1 MVLCVTHILNCVAV
15 LLFIAYV
22 ADEKIK
28 CMSQVRSVT
37 LDTWLPE
44 QVEFISGIAVY
55 SCCNIWLS
63 IGNTEMFFSINFG
76 SFHFVFW
83 SWNWPAFR
91 WVVERHDGP
100 KAVGEGY
107 LFLSV
112 FWSVVFMISSHYFW
126 CRTGFKLSICFL
138 WSTGHWQMHV
148 LSYWGIGLNQAWEMW
163 RQIHFGRQIYPNHIS
178 AQVKMI
184 MWVWRTLFVPSM
196 ICCPHSWF
204 QLFDFRQISSIQQI
218 TGTKAMSGPA
228 LFTGHWSSLGM

>member
-1 MVLCVTHILNCVAV
+1 MWTWVFLCASNAQGSIAALEFTFLRCFIWVLSPSLYMVLCVTHILNCVAV

-55 SCCNIWLS
+55 SCYNILFS
-63 IGNTEMFFSINFG
+63 TGNTEMFFSINFG

-100 KAVGEGY
+100 KGVGEGY
-107 LFLSV
+107 LFLSG

-138 WSTGHWQMHV
+138 WSMGH
-148 LSYWGIGLNQAWEMW
+148 
-163 RQIHFGRQIYPNHIS
+163 
-178 AQVKMI
+178 
-184 MWVWRTLFVPSM
+184 
-196 ICCPHSWF
+196 
-204 QLFDFRQISSIQQI
+204 
-218 TGTKAMSGPA
+218 
-228 LFTGHWSSLGM
+228 